1 MIEPKLFLIALKLR
15 IGAPFFSESFECFR
29 CRFKDM
35 DCNGFH
41 ALCCAKGESTKG
53 HYRVCDCVLELTHLA
68 DPSAETEV
76 LNLFPDAPTLRPAD
90 IFTTAALP
98 GRMAALDIGICSP
111 DASGAGIDCCD
122 TMHDKKIDKYRDHLV
137 GRDFIYCPL
146 VFSCYGRVHPE
157 CMSILRCIAQGAARR
172 RGILDF
178 RGFLSRL
185 HRNIGVAIWRRAA
198 AMVHNCTPTLNDS
211 HRNLLDGSE
220 FRGIDLMHGVDAARV
235 VRHSV

>member
-1 MIEPKLFLIALKLR
+1 
-15 IGAPFFSESFECFR
+15 
-29 CRFKDM
+29 M
-35 DCNGFH
+35 DRNGFH

-111 DASGAGIDCCD
+111 DACGAGIDCCD
-122 TMHDKKIDKYRDHLV
+122 SMHENKIKKYSDHLI
-137 GRDFIYCPL
+137 GRAGVDFIYCPL

-172 RGILDF
+172 RGVLDF
-178 RGFLSRL
+178 RGLLSRL

-198 AMVHNCTPTLNDS
+198 AMVQNCTPKLNESCSNCLDS
-211 HRNLLDGSE
+211 SD
-220 FRGIDLMHGVDAARV
+220 FCGIDSVHVEDAARV
-235 VRHSV
+235 VWHS